1 MRYETVRSQGL
12 VSVCLLMK
20 ARVLSLSVRSEILPG
35 MIHSVQKNIKQK
47 NIYSEFEGVLRYSS
61 VPNHNSVK
69 TTRSGVSHKASEW
82 KS

>member
-35 MIHSVQKNIKQK
+35 MTHSVQKKHKTKQY
-47 NIYSEFEGVLRYSS
+47 I
-61 VPNHNSVK
+61 
-69 TTRSGVSHKASEW
+69 
-82 KS
+82 

>member
-1 MRYETVRSQGL
+1 MRSQGL

-47 NIYSEFEGVLRYSS
+47 KIVNSKVCLGIYR
-61 VPNHNSVK
+61 
-69 TTRSGVSHKASEW
+69 
-82 KS
+82 

>member
-1 MRYETVRSQGL
+1 MRSQGL

-47 NIYSEFEGVLRYSS
+47 QKKIV
-61 VPNHNSVK
+61 NSKVCLGIH
-69 TTRSGVSHKASEW
+69 R
-82 KS
+82 

>member
-1 MRYETVRSQGL
+1 MRSQGL

-47 NIYSEFEGVLRYSS
+47 QKKNSEFEGVLRYSS
-61 VPNHNSVK
+61 VANHNSVK
-69 TTRSGVSHKASEW
+69 TTRSGVSHKTSEW

>member
-47 NIYSEFEGVLRYSS
+47 KNSEFEGVLRYSS
-61 VPNHNSVK
+61 VANHNSVK